1 MTSPPTGTPGP
12 DSPDRSRMSRGRWPA
27 PATPQGAILYPVVAG
42 LIVWLLISVLSHVH
56 VYWH

>member
-1 MTSPPTGTPGP
+1 VTSPSTGTPGP
-12 DSPDRSRMSRGRWPA
+12 DSPDRSPTSRGRWPE
-27 PATPQGAILYPVVAG
+27 PTTPQGAILYAVAAG